1 MSKIGS
7 LLAIPVGLY
16 AIKSMQKYLAAQD
29 EATPVTPEP
38 LIDPQGG
45 SMGPAGTDMDIAP
58 LFPDGLF
65 ISLPGLGGTPG
76 TGTDYGNV
84 PFNPLGYG
92 PTATPVPDF
101 SFVEGISSLDFSG
114 LAGLKDFN
122 LDLSGIGKDTFTTG
136 FFDPEY
142 QANLREYTA
151 GLGKD

>member
-65 ISLPGLGGTPG
+65 VSLPGLGGSSG
-76 TGTDYGNV
+76 TGIDYGNV

-101 SFVEGISSLDFSG
+101 SFVEGISSLDFTG
-114 LAGLKDFN
+114 LANYTGPD
-122 LDLSGIGKDTFTTG
+122 LDLAGIQAIQEQGGIK
-136 FFDPEY
+136 FDLATLLQNMPVP
-142 QANLREYTA
+142 
-151 GLGKD
+151 

>member
-1 MSKIGS
+1 LSKIGS

-29 EATPVTPEP
+29 KAAPVTEAPM
-38 LIDPQGG
+38 IGNDQYGG

-65 ISLPGLGGTPG
+65 VSLPGLGGSRG

-84 PFNPLGYG
+84 PFNPIGYG

-101 SFVEGISSLDFSG
+101 SFVEGISSLDFTG
-114 LAGLKDFN
+114 LANYTGPD
-122 LDLSGIGKDTFTTG
+122 LDLAGIQAIQEQGGIK
-136 FFDPEY
+136 FDLATLLQNMPVP
-142 QANLREYTA
+142 
-151 GLGKD
+151 